1 MGPQTKQ
8 MSGSYLSSKSCHSV
22 LETSLEDCPDM
33 EGHDFSF
40 NVVDSFTWDYD
51 TAHFAIAGGHLS
63 LFQVWT
69 NWLSLN
75 KDWAKEARLP
85 KEPTLHN

>member
-1 MGPQTKQ
+1 

-63 LFQVWT
+63 LFQV
-69 NWLSLN
+69 
-75 KDWAKEARLP
+75 
-85 KEPTLHN
+85 